1 MSDEKLYLQ
10 VENELKGKPRKYT
23 DKALMSKAMAVSGGD
38 ETKAK
43 YKYIEL
49 RVKKLKEIKEAKEAK
64 ELNKQKQFEKNPTED
79 KPKSP
84 KTVKERIGYVFHWI
98 GFLACVLSIIGWGY
112 IWFDNDF
119 KEPMIYIS
127 IGTFSSLFYLGIGW
141 TINYV
146 LTGKKDVYP
155 FLSKETKD
163 TLESF
168 WLMICFV
175 GFLAL
180 IIFVLVRLFKF
191 IF

>member
-23 DKALMSKAMAVSGGD
+23 DRALMSKAVAVSGGD

-49 RVKKLKEIKEAKEAK
+49 RVQKLKEAE
-64 ELNKQKQFEKNPTED
+64 ELNKQKQLEKNSTENE
-79 KPKSP
+79 PKGP
-84 KTVKERIGYVFHWI
+84 KTVKGRIGYVFQWM
-98 GFLACVLSIIGWGY
+98 GFLAFFLSIFAWGY

-119 KEPMIYIS
+119 KEPMAHIF
-127 IGTFSSLFYLGIGW
+127 IGVFSALFFLGIGV

-146 LTGKKDVYP
+146 LTGKKDFYP
-155 FLSKETKD
+155 FLSKKTKSD
-163 TLESF
+163 IEDAWFT
-168 WLMICFV
+168 ICAL
-175 GFLAL
+175 GFFAL
-180 IIFVLVRLFKF
+180 IIFGLVRLVQF